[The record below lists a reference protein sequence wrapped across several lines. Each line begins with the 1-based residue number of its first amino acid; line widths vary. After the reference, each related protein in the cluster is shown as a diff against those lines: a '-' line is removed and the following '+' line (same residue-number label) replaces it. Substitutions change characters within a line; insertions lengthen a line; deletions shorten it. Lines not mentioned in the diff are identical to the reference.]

1 MGKDPKPPSKYH
13 LALHTRST
21 QFQVSLGTWG
31 HARVE
36 QQELKKFMLGQ
47 IEAQRVPG
55 FQQDWA
61 LWVTPTLGGR
71 VTKEWGDSGGYWEE
85 AGPDDD
91 V

>member
-1 MGKDPKPPSKYH
+1 MRGRGHAIFYMCEEIITYILVIISSMGKDPKPPSKYH

-55 FQQDWA
+55 FQQD
-61 LWVTPTLGGR
+61 
-71 VTKEWGDSGGYWEE
+71 
-85 AGPDDD
+85 
-91 V
+91 